1 MLLPTHLVGGQ
12 VFFLGGCVVAG
23 HAPSPGEA
31 LVALLASAL
40 PDLDKRSG
48 LVGRVVPP
56 LSAWLEYR
64 FGHRTLTHSLLVQV
78 LVATAGFLF
87 LPLGYGLALSCGLV
101 SHAFLDGL
109 TPAGVAWLW
118 PSPVR
123 CVMPGNPKYRAE
135 SMGKGEL
142 GVLCVL
148 VLLAFPLL
156 RLAQAGQDLSGLIRS
171 AIGDLAAARKVYDQE
186 KGSFAF
192 RLDVKGRDNKTLA
205 VIAGE
210 YPVIAGF
217 QESGFRLDTP
227 EGVKTLCRTS
237 GCDWQ
242 AEHAVLIRGGPQQTR
257 LWPLQAKHSSF
268 QRLRDWFGHYAG
280 MEAYLIGEAR
290 MAEALV
296 ARSMERPPVLLSTGE
311 RLRFDHVRLQDLEGL
326 EGPLRE
332 LALSLQVRTP
342 PGTAIPDPL
351 PLTTTAPDEGLL
363 NHWVAGRLGPDAEK
377 PSPALR

>member
-12 VFFLGGCVVAG
+12 VFFLSGCVVVG
-23 HAPSPGEA
+23 QAPSPGEA

-48 LVGRVVPP
+48 LVGRLVPP
-56 LSAWLEYR
+56 LSGWLEYR

-78 LVATAGFLF
+78 LVATAGSLF

-123 CVMPGNPKYRAE
+123 CVIPGNPRYRAE

-142 GVLCVL
+142 GVLCVM
-148 VLLAFPLL
+148 VLLAFPLQ

-171 AIGDLAAARKVYDQE
+171 AIGDLAAARKPYDQE

-205 VIAGE
+205 AIAGE

-217 QESGFRLDTP
+217 QESGFLLDSP

-237 GCDWQ
+237 GCDWH
-242 AEHAVLIRGGPQQTR
+242 AEHTVLIRGESQQTTSFSF
-257 LWPLQAKHSSF
+257 QAKTLSWE
-268 QRLRDWFGHYAG
+268 QLRVALSPYAG
-280 MEAYLIGEAR
+280 WETYLLGEAR
-290 MAEALV
+290 
-296 ARSMERPPVLLSTGE
+296 SGKPIERPPLITTHGE
-311 RLRFDHVRLQDLEGL
+311 RVHFDHARLQDLEGL
-326 EGPLRE
+326 EGVIHD
-332 LALSLQVRTP
+332 LALSLQVRHGPGVHP
-342 PGTAIPDPL
+342 PPL
-351 PLTTTAPDEGLL
+351 VIGVPQVAQTDDLSRWVERLL
-363 NHWVAGRLGPDAEK
+363 AGFAVP
-377 PSPALR
+377 

>member
-12 VFFLGGCVVAG
+12 VFFLSGCIIAG
-23 HAPSPGEA
+23 HVPTPVEA
-31 LVALLASAL
+31 VLAMLSAAL

-48 LVGRVVPP
+48 LVGRVVPS

-78 LVATAGFLF
+78 LVAAVGYLF

-101 SHAFLDGL
+101 SHAFLDLL

-123 CVMPGNPKYRAE
+123 CVMPGNPRYRAE
-135 SMGKGEL
+135 NMGKGEL

-148 VLLAFPLL
+148 VLLAFPLQ

-171 AIGDLAAARKVYDQE
+171 AIGDLAAARKYYDQE

-192 RLDVKGRDNKTLA
+192 RLDVKGRDNTTLA

-210 YPVIAGF
+210 YSVMAGF
-217 QESGFRLDTP
+217 QESGFLLDTP

-237 GCDWQ
+237 GCDWH
-242 AEHAVLIRGGPQQTR
+242 AEHTVLISGQPQQSTSFSF
-257 LWPLQAKHSSF
+257 QAKTLSWE
-268 QRLRDWFGHYAG
+268 QLRVALSPYAG
-280 MEAYLIGEAR
+280 WETYLLGEAR
-290 MAEALV
+290 
-296 ARSMERPPVLLSTGE
+296 SGKPIDRPPLITTQGE
-311 RLRFDHVRLQDLEGL
+311 RVRFDHARLQDLEGL
-326 EGPLRE
+326 DGVIHD
-332 LALSLQVRTP
+332 LALSLQVRHSPGVNP
-342 PGTAIPDPL
+342 PPL
-351 PLTTTAPDEGLL
+351 VIGVPQVAQTDELSRWVEGLL
-363 NHWVAGRLGPDAEK
+363 ARFA
-377 PSPALR
+377 SP

>member
-12 VFFLGGCVVAG
+12 VFFLSGCLVVG
-23 HAPSPGEA
+23 QAPSPGEA

-40 PDLDKRSG
+40 PDLDQCSG
-48 LVGRVVPP
+48 LVGRMLPAVS
-56 LSAWLEYR
+56 SALEYR

-78 LVATAGFLF
+78 LVATAGSLF

-123 CVMPGNPKYRAE
+123 CVLPGNPRYRAE
-135 SMGKGEL
+135 SMGQGEL

-148 VLLAFPLL
+148 VLLAFPLQ

-171 AIGDLAAARKVYDQE
+171 AIGDLAAARKAYDQE
-186 KGSFAF
+186 KGSYAF

-205 VIAGE
+205 AIAGE

-217 QESGFRLDTP
+217 QESGFLLDTP

-237 GCDWQ
+237 GCDWH
-242 AEHAVLIRGGPQQTR
+242 AEHTVLIRGEPQQTTS
-257 LWPLQAKHSSF
+257 LV
-268 QRLRDWFGHYAG
+268 LRTDKLSLSQLRNSLSPYANW
-280 MEAYLIGEAR
+280 ETYLLGEAR
-290 MAEALV
+290 
-296 ARSMERPPVLLSTGE
+296 SPKPIDRPPLIITQGE
-311 RLRFDHVRLQDLEGL
+311 RVRFDHARLQDLDGL
-326 EGPLRE
+326 EGVIHD
-332 LALSLQVRTP
+332 LALSIQVRHGPGVHP
-342 PGTAIPDPL
+342 PPL
-351 PLTTTAPDEGLL
+351 VIGEPKVAHTDELSRWVERLL
-363 NHWVAGRLGPDAEK
+363 ARFA
-377 PSPALR
+377 SP

>member
-12 VFFLGGCVVAG
+12 VFFLGGCIALG
-23 HAPSPGEA
+23 HAPAPPEA
-31 LVALLASAL
+31 LVAVLGSAL

-48 LVGRVVPP
+48 LVGRLVPP
-56 LSAWLEYR
+56 VSSWLEYR
-64 FGHRTLTHSLLVQV
+64 FGHRTLTHSLVVQTGV
-78 LVATAGFLF
+78 TLLAWWWLPGGF
-87 LPLGYGLALSCGLV
+87 GLALCLGLI

-123 CVMPGNPKYRAE
+123 CVLPGNPRYRAE

-148 VLLAFPLL
+148 VLLAFPLQ

-186 KGSFAF
+186 KGSYAF

-205 VIAGE
+205 AIAGK

-217 QESGFRLDTP
+217 QESGFLLDTP

-237 GCDWQ
+237 GCDWH
-242 AEHAVLIRGGPQQTR
+242 AEHVVLIRGEPQQTTS
-257 LWPLQAKHSSF
+257 LV
-268 QRLRDWFGHYAG
+268 LRTDKLSLSQLRNSLSPYANW
-280 MEAYLIGEAR
+280 ETYLLGEAR
-290 MAEALV
+290 
-296 ARSMERPPVLLSTGE
+296 SPKPIDRPPLIITQGE
-311 RLRFDHVRLQDLEGL
+311 RVRFDHARLQDLEGL
-326 EGPLRE
+326 EGVMHD
-332 LALSLQVRTP
+332 LALSLQVRHGPGVHP
-342 PGTAIPDPL
+342 PPL
-351 PLTTTAPDEGLL
+351 VIGEPQMAHTDDLSRWVEGLL
-363 NHWVAGRLGPDAEK
+363 AGF
-377 PSPALR
+377 PSP